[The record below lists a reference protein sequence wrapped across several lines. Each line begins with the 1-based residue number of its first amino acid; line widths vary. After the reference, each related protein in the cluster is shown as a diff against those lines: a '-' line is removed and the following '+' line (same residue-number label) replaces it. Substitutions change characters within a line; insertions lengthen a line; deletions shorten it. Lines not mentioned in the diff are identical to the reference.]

1 MVSSSLNH
9 IDAVIN
15 SGKENSW
22 RFTGFYGNPE
32 THKHHESWAILK
44 NLNRNFSLP
53 WLCAGDFN
61 EILRSHEKK
70 GGRARPEVQMRDFCE
85 TLDEC
90 GFSNLGFIGK
100 KFTLCKRLTGGVT
113 VWERLDRAIAN
124 HEWISLFPGY
134 SVTHL
139 DTVFSDHKPLSIH
152 MEGMP
157 IQNQRPWR
165 FEQVWLN
172 DESCHTTVE
181 AAWESPFFS
190 SNPMSV
196 VEANV
201 NNCQRKL
208 KEWSRV
214 SDATWACR
222 SRICNIQLLQ
232 LFHET

>member
-1 MVSSSLNH
+1 MWRSNFDVKVVSSSLNH

-15 SGKENSW
+15 SSKENTW

-70 GGRARPEVQMRDFCE
+70 GGRARPEVQMRDFYE

-124 HEWISLFPGY
+124 YEWISLFPGY
-134 SVTHL
+134 SVAHL
-139 DTVFSDHKPLSIH
+139 NTVFSDHKPLSIH

-172 DESCHTTVE
+172 DESCRTTVE
-181 AAWESPFFS
+181 AA
-190 SNPMSV
+190 
-196 VEANV
+196 
-201 NNCQRKL
+201 
-208 KEWSRV
+208 
-214 SDATWACR
+214 
-222 SRICNIQLLQ
+222 
-232 LFHET
+232 